1 MAVEYG
7 FTITDVLRLE
17 NSSAKGL
24 TSATMEDGVSISF
37 ASLAEMRRHIAWM
50 REKLGADAI
59 TSSGFVSINANT
71 DTGT

>member
-7 FTITDVLRLE
+7 FTITDILRLE
-17 NSSAKGL
+17 NSAAKGL
-24 TSATMEDGVSISF
+24 SSATMEDGVSISF
-37 ASLAEMRRHIAWM
+37 ASLAEMRRHIGWM
-50 REKLGADAI
+50 REKLGIDAI